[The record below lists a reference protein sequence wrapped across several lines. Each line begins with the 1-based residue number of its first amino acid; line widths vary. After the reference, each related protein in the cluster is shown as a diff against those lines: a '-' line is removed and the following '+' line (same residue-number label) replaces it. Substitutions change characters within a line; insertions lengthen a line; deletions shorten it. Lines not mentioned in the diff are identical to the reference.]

1 MNTLHLTTAPRLAM
15 RSVKDPITGERTL
28 EASIDTETGL
38 QDVNVAG
45 TLVSINPEPIT
56 YIRKS
61 DGSEGTAYQGKSK
74 IADHTGKEAIVNV
87 LVNGSAIADV
97 VVGQTYWL
105 TEREN
110 PGYTTPN
117 YSQGSLQ
124 VESMSNEGALARRA
138 MLMSQAAKVA
148 AEAAKASATADVEQ
162 E

>member
-28 EASIDTETGL
+28 EPSIDTKTGL

-56 YIRKS
+56 YTRE

-87 LVNGSAIADV
+87 LANGSAIAEV

-110 PGYTTPN
+110 PGYTSPN

-138 MLMSQAAKVA
+138 MLMSQLAKTA
-148 AEAAKASATADVEQ
+148 ATADVEQ
-162 E
+162 A

>member
-28 EASIDTETGL
+28 EPSIDTKTGL

-56 YIRKS
+56 YTRE

-110 PGYTTPN
+110 SGYTSPN

-138 MLMSQAAKVA
+138 MLMSQLAKT
-148 AEAAKASATADVEQ
+148 SATADVEQ
-162 E
+162 A

>member
-28 EASIDTETGL
+28 EPSIDTKTGL

-56 YIRKS
+56 YTRE

-110 PGYTTPN
+110 PGYTSPN

-138 MLMSQAAKVA
+138 MLMSQLAKTA
-148 AEAAKASATADVEQ
+148 ATADVEQ
-162 E
+162 A

>member
-28 EASIDTETGL
+28 EHSIDTKTGL

-56 YIRKS
+56 YTRE

-87 LVNGSAIADV
+87 LVNGSAIAEV

-110 PGYTTPN
+110 PGYTSPN
-117 YSQGSLQ
+117 YSQGSLA

-138 MLMSQAAKVA
+138 MLMKQAANVA
-148 AEAAKASATADVEQ
+148 ATADVEQ
-162 E
+162 A

>member
-28 EASIDTETGL
+28 EPSIDTKTGL

-56 YIRKS
+56 YTRE

-110 PGYTTPN
+110 VGYTSPN

-138 MLMSQAAKVA
+138 MLMKQAANVA
-148 AEAAKASATADVEQ
+148 ATADVEQ

>member
-28 EASIDTETGL
+28 EPSIDTKTGL

-56 YIRKS
+56 YTRE

-87 LVNGSAIADV
+87 LVNGSAIAEV

-110 PGYTTPN
+110 PGYTSPN

-138 MLMSQAAKVA
+138 MLMSQLAKTA
-148 AEAAKASATADVEQ
+148 ATADVEQ
-162 E
+162 A

>member
-28 EASIDTETGL
+28 EPSIDAKTGL

-56 YIRKS
+56 YTRE

-110 PGYTTPN
+110 PGYTSPN

-138 MLMSQAAKVA
+138 MLMKQAANVA
-148 AEAAKASATADVEQ
+148 ATADVEQ
-162 E
+162 A

>member
-28 EASIDTETGL
+28 EPSIDTKTGL

-56 YIRKS
+56 YTRE
-61 DGSEGTAYQGKSK
+61 DGSEGTAYQCKSK

-87 LVNGSAIADV
+87 LVNGSAIAEV

-110 PGYTTPN
+110 PGYTSPN
-117 YSQGSLQ
+117 YSQGSLA

-138 MLMSQAAKVA
+138 MLMKQAANVA
-148 AEAAKASATADVEQ
+148 ATADVEQ
-162 E
+162 A

>member
-28 EASIDTETGL
+28 EKSIDTKTGL

-56 YIRKS
+56 YTRE
-61 DGSEGTAYQGKSK
+61 DGSKGTAYQGKSK
-74 IADHTGKEAIVNV
+74 IADHTGKEAVVNV
-87 LVNGSAIADV
+87 LINGSAIADV
-97 VVGQTYWL
+97 IVGQTYWL

-110 PGYTTPN
+110 VGYTSPN
-117 YSQGSLQ
+117 YSQGSLL

-138 MLMSQAAKVA
+138 MLMAQLAKTP
-148 AEAAKASATADVEQ
+148 ATADVEQ
-162 E
+162 A

>member
-28 EASIDTETGL
+28 EPSIDTKTGL

-56 YIRKS
+56 YTRE

-110 PGYTTPN
+110 SGYTSPN

-138 MLMSQAAKVA
+138 MLMSQLAKTA
-148 AEAAKASATADVEQ
+148 ATADVEQ
-162 E
+162 A

>member
-28 EASIDTETGL
+28 EPSIDTKTGL

-56 YIRKS
+56 YTRE

-110 PGYTTPN
+110 PGYTSPN
-117 YSQGSLQ
+117 YSQGSLA

-138 MLMSQAAKVA
+138 MLMKQAANVA
-148 AEAAKASATADVEQ
+148 ATADVEQ
-162 E
+162 A

>member
-28 EASIDTETGL
+28 EPSIDTKTGL

-45 TLVSINPEPIT
+45 TLVSINPEIIT
-56 YIRKS
+56 YTRE

-87 LVNGSAIADV
+87 LVNGSAIAEV

-110 PGYTTPN
+110 PGYTSPN

-138 MLMSQAAKVA
+138 MLMSQLAKTA
-148 AEAAKASATADVEQ
+148 ATADVEQ
-162 E
+162 A

>member
-28 EASIDTETGL
+28 EPSIDTKTGL

-56 YIRKS
+56 YTRE

-110 PGYTTPN
+110 AGYTSPN

-138 MLMSQAAKVA
+138 MLMKQAAKVA
-148 AEAAKASATADVEQ
+148 ATADIEQ
-162 E
+162 P

>member
-28 EASIDTETGL
+28 EPSIDTKTGL

-56 YIRKS
+56 YTRE

-87 LVNGSAIADV
+87 LVNGSAIAEV

-110 PGYTTPN
+110 PGYTSPN

-138 MLMSQAAKVA
+138 MLMKQAANVA
-148 AEAAKASATADVEQ
+148 ATADVEQ
-162 E
+162 A

>member
-28 EASIDTETGL
+28 EPSIDTKTGL

-56 YIRKS
+56 YTRE

-87 LVNGSAIADV
+87 LVNGSAIAEV

-110 PGYTTPN
+110 PGYTSPN

-124 VESMSNEGALARRA
+124 VEAMSNEGALARRA
-138 MLMSQAAKVA
+138 MLMSQLAKTA
-148 AEAAKASATADVEQ
+148 ATADVEQ
-162 E
+162 A